1 MKLIL
6 EHFPNLN
13 KKQIEQFSMLK
24 AIYKNWNQ
32 KINVISRKDID
43 NINLR
48 HVLHSISI
56 AKFIKFKKQTKIL
69 DLGTGGGFPGI
80 PLAILFPDCN
90 FILVDSV
97 KKKITVVDNVVEELK
112 LNNVSSYCSRVEE
125 LDLKF
130 DFLVTRAVAKMP
142 KIINWSRGKFN
153 IESNNEIKNG
163 IIALKGGDINE
174 ELSSINNPTIL
185 PIEEIIDN
193 QYFIDKKIVYVPVE
207 LSNP

>member
-6 EHFPNLN
+6 EHFPDLN
-13 KKQIEQFSMLK
+13 NKQIEQFSMLK
-24 AIYKNWNQ
+24 AIYENWNK

-48 HVLHSISI
+48 HVLHSMSI

-97 KKKITVVDNVVEELK
+97 KKKITVVDNVVKELK
-112 LNNVSSYCSRVEE
+112 LNNVISYCSRVEE

-142 KIINWSRGKFN
+142 KIINWSRGNFN
-153 IESNNEIKNG
+153 LESNNEIKNG

-174 ELSSINNPTIL
+174 ELLSINNSTIL
-185 PIEEIIDN
+185 PIEEILDN
-193 QYFIDKKIVYVPVE
+193 QYFIDKKIVYVPI
-207 LSNP
+207 

>member
-6 EHFPNLN
+6 EHFPDLN

-24 AIYKNWNQ
+24 AIYENWNQ

-48 HVLHSISI
+48 HVLHSMSI

-97 KKKITVVDNVVEELK
+97 KKKITVVDNVVKELK
-112 LNNVSSYCSRVEE
+112 LNNVISYCSRVEE

-142 KIINWSRGKFN
+142 KIINWSRGNFN
-153 IESNNEIKNG
+153 LESNNEIKNG

-174 ELSSINNPTIL
+174 ELLSINNSTIL
-185 PIEEIIDN
+185 PIEEILDN
-193 QYFIDKKIVYVPVE
+193 PYFIDKKIVYVPI
-207 LSNP
+207 

>member
-6 EHFPNLN
+6 DHFPNLN
-13 KKQIEQFSMLK
+13 KKLIEQLSKLK
-24 AIYKNWNQ
+24 AIYENWNQ

-48 HVLHSISI
+48 HVLHSMSI

-97 KKKITVVDNVVEELK
+97 KKKITVVENVVKELK
-112 LNNVSSYCSRVEE
+112 LNNVISYCSRVEE

-153 IESNNEIKNG
+153 LESNNEIKNG
-163 IIALKGGDINE
+163 VIALKGGDINE
-174 ELSSINNPTIL
+174 ELLSINNSTIL
-185 PIEEIIDN
+185 PIEEILDN
-193 QYFIDKKIVYVPVE
+193 QYFVDKKIVYVPI
-207 LSNP
+207 

>member
-6 EHFPNLN
+6 EYFPNLN
-13 KKQIEQFSMLK
+13 NKQIEQFSMLK
-24 AIYKNWNQ
+24 AIYENWNQ

-48 HVLHSISI
+48 HVLHSMSI

-97 KKKITVVDNVVEELK
+97 KKKITVVDNVVKELK
-112 LNNVSSYCSRVEE
+112 LNNVISYCSRVEE

-142 KIINWSRGKFN
+142 KIINWSRGNFN
-153 IESNNEIKNG
+153 LDSNNEIKNG

-174 ELSSINNPTIL
+174 ELLSINNSTIL
-185 PIEEIIDN
+185 PIEEILDN
-193 QYFIDKKIVYVPVE
+193 QYFIDKKIVYVPI
-207 LSNP
+207 

>member
-6 EHFPNLN
+6 EYFPNLN
-13 KKQIEQFSMLK
+13 NKQIEQFSMLK
-24 AIYKNWNQ
+24 AIYENWNQ

-48 HVLHSISI
+48 HVLHSMSI

-97 KKKITVVDNVVEELK
+97 KKKITVVDNVVKELK
-112 LNNVSSYCSRVEE
+112 LNNVISYCSRVEE

-142 KIINWSRGKFN
+142 KIINWSRGNFN
-153 IESNNEIKNG
+153 LESNNEIKNG

-174 ELSSINNPTIL
+174 ELISINNSTIL
-185 PIEEIIDN
+185 PIEEILDN
-193 QYFIDKKIVYVPVE
+193 QYFIDKKIVYVPI
-207 LSNP
+207 

>member
-1 MKLIL
+1 M
-6 EHFPNLN
+6 
-13 KKQIEQFSMLK
+13 
-24 AIYKNWNQ
+24 
-32 KINVISRKDID
+32 
-43 NINLR
+43 
-48 HVLHSISI
+48 SI

-97 KKKITVVDNVVEELK
+97 KKKITVVENVVKELK
-112 LNNVSSYCSRVEE
+112 LNNVISYCSRVEE

-153 IESNNEIKNG
+153 LESNNEIKNG
-163 IIALKGGDINE
+163 VIALKGGDINE
-174 ELSSINNPTIL
+174 ELLSINNSTIL
-185 PIEEIIDN
+185 PIEEILDN
-193 QYFIDKKIVYVPVE
+193 QYFVDKKIVYVPI
-207 LSNP
+207 

>member
-6 EHFPNLN
+6 QHFPNLN

-48 HVLHSISI
+48 HVLHSMSI
-56 AKFIKFKKQTKIL
+56 AKFIRFKKQTKIL

-97 KKKITVVDNVVEELK
+97 KKKITVVENVVKELK
-112 LNNVSSYCSRVEE
+112 LNNVISYCSRVEE

-142 KIINWSRGKFN
+142 KIINWSRGKFKL
-153 IESNNEIKNG
+153 ESNNEIRNG
-163 IIALKGGDINE
+163 IIALKGGNVYE

>member
-6 EHFPNLN
+6 EHFANLN

-24 AIYKNWNQ
+24 AIYENWNQ

-48 HVLHSISI
+48 HVLLHSMSI

-97 KKKITVVDNVVEELK
+97 KKKITVVENVVKELK
-112 LNNVSSYCSRVEE
+112 LNNVISHCSRVEE

-153 IESNNEIKNG
+153 LESNNEIKNG
-163 IIALKGGDINE
+163 VIALKGGDINE
-174 ELSSINNPTIL
+174 ELSLIKNPTIL
-185 PIEEIIDN
+185 PIEEILDN
-193 QYFIDKKIVYVPVE
+193 QYFINKKIVYVPI
-207 LSNP
+207 

>member
-6 EHFPNLN
+6 QHFPNLN

-24 AIYKNWNQ
+24 SIYENWNQ

-48 HVLHSISI
+48 HVLHSMSI

-90 FILVDSV
+90 FILVDSI
-97 KKKITVVDNVVEELK
+97 KKKITVVDNVVKELK
-112 LNNVSSYCSRVEE
+112 LNNVISYCSRVEE

-142 KIINWSRGKFN
+142 KIINWSRGKFKL
-153 IESNNEIKNG
+153 ESNNEIRNG
-163 IIALKGGDINE
+163 IIALKGGNVYE

-207 LSNP
+207 LPNP

>member
-6 EHFPNLN
+6 EHFANLN

-24 AIYKNWNQ
+24 AIYENWNQ

-48 HVLHSISI
+48 HVLHSMSI

-97 KKKITVVDNVVEELK
+97 KKKITVVDNVVKELK
-112 LNNVSSYCSRVEE
+112 LNNVISYCSRVEE

-142 KIINWSRGKFN
+142 KIINWSRGNFN
-153 IESNNEIKNG
+153 LESNNEIKNG

-174 ELSSINNPTIL
+174 ELFSINNSTIL
-185 PIEEIIDN
+185 PIEEILDN
-193 QYFIDKKIVYVPVE
+193 QYFIDKKIVYVPI
-207 LSNP
+207 

>member
-1 MKLIL
+1 M
-6 EHFPNLN
+6 
-13 KKQIEQFSMLK
+13 
-24 AIYKNWNQ
+24 
-32 KINVISRKDID
+32 
-43 NINLR
+43 
-48 HVLHSISI
+48 SI

-97 KKKITVVDNVVEELK
+97 KKKITVVDNVVKELK
-112 LNNVSSYCSRVEE
+112 LNNVISYCSRVEE

-142 KIINWSRGKFN
+142 KIINWSRGNFN
-153 IESNNEIKNG
+153 LESNNEIKNG

-174 ELSSINNPTIL
+174 ELLSINNSTIL
-185 PIEEIIDN
+185 PIEEILDN
-193 QYFIDKKIVYVPVE
+193 QYFIDKKIVYVPI
-207 LSNP
+207 

>member
-6 EHFPNLN
+6 EHFANLN

-24 AIYKNWNQ
+24 AIYENWNQ

-48 HVLHSISI
+48 HVLHSMSI

-97 KKKITVVDNVVEELK
+97 KKKITVVDNVVKELK
-112 LNNVSSYCSRVEE
+112 LNNVISYCSRVEE

-142 KIINWSRGKFN
+142 KIINWSRGNFN
-153 IESNNEIKNG
+153 LESNNEIKNG

-174 ELSSINNPTIL
+174 ELLSINNSTIL
-185 PIEEIIDN
+185 PIEEILDN
-193 QYFIDKKIVYVPVE
+193 QYFIDKKIVYVPI
-207 LSNP
+207 

>member
-6 EHFPNLN
+6 EHFANLN

-24 AIYKNWNQ
+24 AIYENWNQ

-48 HVLHSISI
+48 HVLHSMSI

-97 KKKITVVDNVVEELK
+97 KKKITVVDNVVKELK
-112 LNNVSSYCSRVEE
+112 LNNVISYCSRVEE

-142 KIINWSRGKFN
+142 KIINWSRGNFN
-153 IESNNEIKNG
+153 LESNNEIKNG

-174 ELSSINNPTIL
+174 ELFSINNSTIL
-185 PIEEIIDN
+185 PIEEILNN
-193 QYFIDKKIVYVPVE
+193 QYFIDKKIVYVPI
-207 LSNP
+207 

>member
-6 EHFPNLN
+6 DHFPNLN

-24 AIYKNWNQ
+24 AIYENWNQ

-48 HVLHSISI
+48 HVLHSMSI

-97 KKKITVVDNVVEELK
+97 KKKITVVENVVKELK
-112 LNNVSSYCSRVEE
+112 LNNIICYCSRVEE

-153 IESNNEIKNG
+153 LESNNEIKNG
-163 IIALKGGDINE
+163 VIALKGGDISE

-185 PIEEIIDN
+185 PIEEILDN
-193 QYFIDKKIVYVPVE
+193 QYFINKKIVYVPI
-207 LSNP
+207 

>member
-6 EHFPNLN
+6 DHFPNLN

-24 AIYKNWNQ
+24 AIYENWNQ

-48 HVLHSISI
+48 HVLHSMSI

-97 KKKITVVDNVVEELK
+97 KKKITVVDNVVKELK
-112 LNNVSSYCSRVEE
+112 LNNVISYCSRVEE

-142 KIINWSRGKFN
+142 KIINWSRGNFN
-153 IESNNEIKNG
+153 LESNNEIKNG
-163 IIALKGGDINE
+163 VIALKGGDINE
-174 ELSSINNPTIL
+174 ELSLINNPTIL
-185 PIEEIIDN
+185 PIEEILDN
-193 QYFIDKKIVYVPVE
+193 QYFINKKIVYVPI
-207 LSNP
+207 

>member
-13 KKQIEQFSMLK
+13 NKQIEQFSMLK

-48 HVLHSISI
+48 HVLHSMSI
-56 AKFIKFKKQTKIL
+56 AKFIRFKKQTKIL

-97 KKKITVVDNVVEELK
+97 KKKIAVVENVVKELK
-112 LNNVSSYCSRVEE
+112 LNNVISYCSRVEE

-142 KIINWSRGKFN
+142 KIINWSRGRFN
-153 IESNNEIKNG
+153 LESNNEIKNG

-174 ELSSINNPTIL
+174 ELSSINNQTIL
-185 PIEEIIDN
+185 PINEILDHE
-193 QYFIDKKIVYVPVE
+193 YFIDKKIVYVPI
-207 LSNP
+207 

>member
-6 EHFPNLN
+6 EHFANLN

-24 AIYKNWNQ
+24 AIYENWNQ

-48 HVLHSISI
+48 HILHSMSI

-90 FILVDSV
+90 FKLVDSV
-97 KKKITVVDNVVEELK
+97 KKKITVVDNVVKELK
-112 LNNVSSYCSRVEE
+112 LNNVISYCSRVEE

-142 KIINWSRGKFN
+142 KIINWSRGRFN
-153 IESNNEIKNG
+153 LESNNEIKNG

-174 ELSSINNPTIL
+174 ELSSINNQTIL
-185 PIEEIIDN
+185 PINEILDHE
-193 QYFIDKKIVYVPVE
+193 YFIDKKIVYVPI
-207 LSNP
+207 

>member
-6 EHFPNLN
+6 EYFPNLN
-13 KKQIEQFSMLK
+13 NKQIEQFSMLK
-24 AIYKNWNQ
+24 AIYENWNQ

-48 HVLHSISI
+48 HVLHSMSI

-97 KKKITVVDNVVEELK
+97 KKKITVVDNVVKELK
-112 LNNVSSYCSRVEE
+112 LNNVISYCSRVEE

-142 KIINWSRGKFN
+142 KIINWSRGNFN
-153 IESNNEIKNG
+153 LESNNEIKNG

-174 ELSSINNPTIL
+174 ELLSINNSTIL
-185 PIEEIIDN
+185 PIEEILDN
-193 QYFIDKKIVYVPVE
+193 QYFIDKKIVYVPI
-207 LSNP
+207 

>member
-6 EHFPNLN
+6 DHFPNLN

-24 AIYKNWNQ
+24 AIYENWNQ

-48 HVLHSISI
+48 HVLHSMSI

-97 KKKITVVDNVVEELK
+97 KKKITVVDNVVKELK
-112 LNNVSSYCSRVEE
+112 LNNVISYCSRVEE

-142 KIINWSRGKFN
+142 KIINWSRGNFN
-153 IESNNEIKNG
+153 LESNNKIKNG
-163 IIALKGGDINE
+163 IIALKGGDISE
-174 ELSSINNPTIL
+174 ELSSINNSTIL
-185 PIEEIIDN
+185 PIEEILDN
-193 QYFIDKKIVYVPVE
+193 QYFKDKKIVYVPIQ
-207 LSNP
+207 LSNS

>member
-142 KIINWSRGKFN
+142 KIINWSRGNFN
-153 IESNNEIKNG
+153 LESNNGIKNG

-174 ELSSINNPTIL
+174 ELFSINNSTIL
-185 PIEEIIDN
+185 PIEEILDN
-193 QYFIDKKIVYVPVE
+193 QYFIDKKIVYVPF
-207 LSNP
+207 

>member
-6 EHFPNLN
+6 EYFPNLN
-13 KKQIEQFSMLK
+13 NKQIEQFSMLK
-24 AIYKNWNQ
+24 AIYENWNQ

-48 HVLHSISI
+48 HVLHSMSI

-97 KKKITVVDNVVEELK
+97 KKKITVVDNVVKELK
-112 LNNVSSYCSRVEE
+112 LNNVISYCSRVEE

-142 KIINWSRGKFN
+142 KIINWSRGNFN
-153 IESNNEIKNG
+153 LESNNEIKNG
-163 IIALKGGDINE
+163 IIALKGGDVSE

-185 PIEEIIDN
+185 PIEEILDN
-193 QYFIDKKIVYVPVE
+193 QYFIDKKIVYVPI
-207 LSNP
+207 

>member
-6 EHFPNLN
+6 EYFPNLN
-13 KKQIEQFSMLK
+13 NKQIEQFSMLK
-24 AIYKNWNQ
+24 AIYENWNQ

-48 HVLHSISI
+48 HVLHSMSI

-97 KKKITVVDNVVEELK
+97 KKKITVVDNVVKELK
-112 LNNVSSYCSRVEE
+112 LNNVISYCSRVEE

-142 KIINWSRGKFN
+142 KIINWSRGNFN
-153 IESNNEIKNG
+153 LESNNEIKNG
-163 IIALKGGDINE
+163 IIALKGGDISE
-174 ELSSINNPTIL
+174 ELSSINNSTIL
-185 PIEEIIDN
+185 PIEEILDN
-193 QYFIDKKIVYVPVE
+193 QYFIDKKIVYVPI
-207 LSNP
+207 

>member
-48 HVLHSISI
+48 HVLHSMSI

-97 KKKITVVDNVVEELK
+97 KKKITVVENVVKELK
-112 LNNVSSYCSRVEE
+112 LNNVISYCSRVEE

-142 KIINWSRGKFN
+142 KIINWSRGKFKL
-153 IESNNEIKNG
+153 ESNNEIKNG
-163 IIALKGGDINE
+163 IIALKGGDINV

>member
-6 EHFPNLN
+6 DHFPNLN

-24 AIYKNWNQ
+24 AIYENWNQ

-48 HVLHSISI
+48 HVLHSMSI

-97 KKKITVVDNVVEELK
+97 KKKITVVDNVVKELK
-112 LNNVSSYCSRVEE
+112 LNNVISYCSRVEE

-142 KIINWSRGKFN
+142 KIINWSRGNFN
-153 IESNNEIKNG
+153 LESNNEIKNG

-174 ELSSINNPTIL
+174 ELFSINNSTIL
-185 PIEEIIDN
+185 PIEEILDN
-193 QYFIDKKIVYVPVE
+193 QYFIDKKIVYVPI
-207 LSNP
+207 

>member
-6 EHFPNLN
+6 DHFPNLN

-24 AIYKNWNQ
+24 AIYENWNQ

-48 HVLHSISI
+48 HVLHSMSI

-97 KKKITVVDNVVEELK
+97 KKKITVVENVVKELK
-112 LNNVSSYCSRVEE
+112 LNNVISYCSRVEE

-142 KIINWSRGKFN
+142 KIINWSRGNFN
-153 IESNNEIKNG
+153 LESNNEIKNG

-174 ELSSINNPTIL
+174 ELFSINNSTIL
-185 PIEEIIDN
+185 PIEEILNN
-193 QYFIDKKIVYVPVE
+193 QYFIDKKIVYVPI
-207 LSNP
+207 

>member
-24 AIYKNWNQ
+24 AIYENWNQ

-48 HVLHSISI
+48 HVLHSMSI

-97 KKKITVVDNVVEELK
+97 KKKITVVDNVVKELK
-112 LNNVSSYCSRVEE
+112 LNNVISYCSRVEE

-142 KIINWSRGKFN
+142 KIINWSRGNFN
-153 IESNNEIKNG
+153 LESNNKIKNG
-163 IIALKGGDINE
+163 IIALKGGDISE
-174 ELSSINNPTIL
+174 ELSSINNSTIL
-185 PIEEIIDN
+185 PIEEILDN
-193 QYFIDKKIVYVPVE
+193 QYFKDKKIVYVPIQ
-207 LSNP
+207 LSNS

>member
-6 EHFPNLN
+6 EYFPNLN
-13 KKQIEQFSMLK
+13 NKQIEQFSMLK
-24 AIYKNWNQ
+24 AIYENWNQ

-48 HVLHSISI
+48 HVLHSMSI

-97 KKKITVVDNVVEELK
+97 KKKITVVDNVVKELK
-112 LNNVSSYCSRVEE
+112 LNNVISYCSRVEE

-142 KIINWSRGKFN
+142 KIINWSRGNFN
-153 IESNNEIKNG
+153 LESNNEIKNG
-163 IIALKGGDINE
+163 IIALKGGDISE
-174 ELSSINNPTIL
+174 ELFSIKNSTIL
-185 PIEEIIDN
+185 PIEEILDN
-193 QYFIDKKIVYVPVE
+193 QYFIDKKIVYVPI
-207 LSNP
+207 

>member
-6 EHFPNLN
+6 DHFPNLN

-24 AIYKNWNQ
+24 AIYENWNQ

-48 HVLHSISI
+48 HVLHSMSI

-97 KKKITVVDNVVEELK
+97 KKKITVVENVVKELK
-112 LNNVSSYCSRVEE
+112 LNNVISYCSRAEE

-142 KIINWSRGKFN
+142 KIINWSRGNFN
-153 IESNNEIKNG
+153 LESNNEIKNG

-174 ELSSINNPTIL
+174 ELFSINNSTIL
-185 PIEEIIDN
+185 PIEEILDN
-193 QYFIDKKIVYVPVE
+193 QYFIDKKIVYVPI
-207 LSNP
+207 

>member
-6 EHFPNLN
+6 DHFPNLN
-13 KKQIEQFSMLK
+13 KKQIEQLSKLK
-24 AIYKNWNQ
+24 AIYENWNQ

-48 HVLHSISI
+48 HVLHSMSI

-97 KKKITVVDNVVEELK
+97 KKKITVVENVVKELK
-112 LNNVSSYCSRVEE
+112 LNNVISHCSRVEE

-153 IESNNEIKNG
+153 LESNNEIKNG
-163 IIALKGGDINE
+163 VIALKGGDINE
-174 ELSSINNPTIL
+174 ELLSINNSKIL
-185 PIEEIIDN
+185 LIEEILDN
-193 QYFIDKKIVYVPVE
+193 QYFVDKKIVYVPI
-207 LSNP
+207 

>member
-6 EHFPNLN
+6 EHFPDLN
-13 KKQIEQFSMLK
+13 NKQIEQFSMLK
-24 AIYKNWNQ
+24 AIYENWNQ
-32 KINVISRKDID
+32 KINIISRKDID

-48 HVLHSISI
+48 HVLHSMSI

-97 KKKITVVDNVVEELK
+97 KKKITVVDNVVKELK
-112 LNNVSSYCSRVEE
+112 LNNVISYCSRVEE

-142 KIINWSRGKFN
+142 KIINWSRGNFN
-153 IESNNEIKNG
+153 LESNNEIKNG

-174 ELSSINNPTIL
+174 ELLSINNSTIL
-185 PIEEIIDN
+185 PIEEILDN
-193 QYFIDKKIVYVPVE
+193 QYFIDKKIVYVPI
-207 LSNP
+207 

>member
-13 KKQIEQFSMLK
+13 NKQIEQFSMLK

-48 HVLHSISI
+48 HVLHSMSI
-56 AKFIKFKKQTKIL
+56 AKFIKFKNQTKIL

-97 KKKITVVDNVVEELK
+97 KKKIAVVENVVKELK
-112 LNNVSSYCSRVEE
+112 LNNVISYCSRVEE

-142 KIINWSRGKFN
+142 KIINWSRGRFN
-153 IESNNEIKNG
+153 LESNNEIKNG

-174 ELSSINNPTIL
+174 ELSSINNQTIL
-185 PIEEIIDN
+185 PINEILDHE
-193 QYFIDKKIVYVPVE
+193 YFIDKKIVYVPI
-207 LSNP
+207 

>member
-6 EHFPNLN
+6 KHFANLN

-24 AIYKNWNQ
+24 AIYENWNQ

-48 HVLHSISI
+48 HVLHSMSI

-97 KKKITVVDNVVEELK
+97 KKKITVVDNVVKELK
-112 LNNVSSYCSRVEE
+112 LNNVISYCSRVEE

-142 KIINWSRGKFN
+142 KIINWSRGNFN
-153 IESNNEIKNG
+153 LESNNEIKNG

-174 ELSSINNPTIL
+174 ELLSINNSTIL
-185 PIEEIIDN
+185 PIEEILDN
-193 QYFIDKKIVYVPVE
+193 QYFIDKKIVYVPI
-207 LSNP
+207 

>member
-6 EHFPNLN
+6 EHFANLN

-24 AIYKNWNQ
+24 AIYENWNQ
-32 KINVISRKDID
+32 EINVISRKDID

-48 HVLHSISI
+48 HVLHSMSI

-97 KKKITVVDNVVEELK
+97 KKKITVVDNVVKELK
-112 LNNVSSYCSRVEE
+112 LNNVISYCSRVEE

-142 KIINWSRGKFN
+142 KIINWSRGNFN
-153 IESNNEIKNG
+153 LESNNEIKNG

-174 ELSSINNPTIL
+174 ELFSINNSTIL
-185 PIEEIIDN
+185 PIEEILNN
-193 QYFIDKKIVYVPVE
+193 QYFIDKKIVYVPI
-207 LSNP
+207 

>member
-6 EHFPNLN
+6 EHFANLN

-24 AIYKNWNQ
+24 AIYENWNQ

-48 HVLHSISI
+48 HVLHSMSI

-97 KKKITVVDNVVEELK
+97 KKKITVVDNVVKELK
-112 LNNVSSYCSRVEE
+112 LNNVISYCSRVEE

-142 KIINWSRGKFN
+142 KIINWSRAKFN
-153 IESNNEIKNG
+153 LESNNKIKNG
-163 IIALKGGDINE
+163 IIALKGGDVSD
-174 ELSSINNPTIL
+174 ELSSINNPIIL
-185 PIEEIIDN
+185 PIEEILDN
-193 QYFIDKKIVYVPVE
+193 QYFIDKKIVYVPI
-207 LSNP
+207 

>member
-6 EHFPNLN
+6 EHFANLN

-24 AIYKNWNQ
+24 AIYENWNQ
-32 KINVISRKDID
+32 KINIISRKDID

-48 HVLHSISI
+48 HVLHSMSI

-97 KKKITVVDNVVEELK
+97 KKKITVVDNVVKELK
-112 LNNVSSYCSRVEE
+112 LNNVISYCSRVEE

-142 KIINWSRGKFN
+142 KIINWSRGNFN
-153 IESNNEIKNG
+153 LESNNEIKNG

-174 ELSSINNPTIL
+174 ELLSINNSTIL
-185 PIEEIIDN
+185 PIEEILDN
-193 QYFIDKKIVYVPVE
+193 QYFIDKKIVYVPI
-207 LSNP
+207 

>member
-6 EHFPNLN
+6 DHFPNLN

-24 AIYKNWNQ
+24 AIYENWNQ

-48 HVLHSISI
+48 HVLHSMSI

-97 KKKITVVDNVVEELK
+97 KKKITVVDNVVKELK
-112 LNNVSSYCSRVEE
+112 LNNVISYCSRVEE

-142 KIINWSRGKFN
+142 KIINWSRGNFN
-153 IESNNEIKNG
+153 LESNNEIKNG
-163 IIALKGGDINE
+163 IIALKGGDISE
-174 ELSSINNPTIL
+174 ELSSINNPIIL
-185 PIEEIIDN
+185 PIEEILDN
-193 QYFIDKKIVYVPVE
+193 QYFIDKKIVYVPI
-207 LSNP
+207 